1 MNVYTHLGCAVN
13 SGPPDTPARLHHAST
28 SDGTYRPPAQR
39 GQRRAQ
45 CARQRVL
52 QLRSLPVSKTVLARE
67 LDARSCMLVRKHQ
80 EPWRERHT
88 SRSFPTI
95 LCRFHPHKSL
105 VPNDIRLTELGIGTC
120 ARVVSVAAPE
130 GGAPVELGRRLA
142 ELGFLPGEAVRIVAK
157 GLMAKAP
164 IAVRIGTGTF
174 ALRLFEAACIRVCPE
189 QPQPA

>member
-1 MNVYTHLGCAVN
+1 ML
-13 SGPPDTPARLHHAST
+13 TPAKT
-28 SDGTYRPPAQR
+28 S
-39 GQRRAQ
+39 
-45 CARQRVL
+45 
-52 QLRSLPVSKTVLARE
+52 VSV
-67 LDARSCMLVRKHQ
+67 
-80 EPWRERHT
+80 
-88 SRSFPTI
+88 PT
-95 LCRFHPHKSL
+95 
-105 VPNDIRLTELGIGTC
+105 DIRLTELGIGTC